1 MFVSILLLLTACQ
14 TPMQTKVLLSDN
26 HFGFSQHTI
35 PNVPFYPQQAFFCGP
50 TTLSEVINFYGG
62 NAAPKDIAP
71 ATFIPELEGTLQ
83 VEMIS
88 SARQNGLLAYAERGS
103 LTQLLGLV
111 KDNIPVI
118 VLQNNS
124 ISMFPMWH
132 YAVVIGYDLAE
143 ESIILH
149 TGETKAHKLNLATF
163 ERTWQRGNYWFLA
176 AVPGNVSSQHF
187 NKFIYT
193 KAAQDLLST
202 GKTGA
207 GLTAMQRASQ
217 EWQDYWLPYFLLA
230 NHYLPTNP
238 RIAAQWYQKGY
249 QLAPAGVQ
257 TQVPY
262 LNNYAYVLAKLGCK
276 DKANILIE
284 RALALSPEAESV
296 LDTKQQIK
304 QSASQETA
312 YCQATSLN

>member
-1 MFVSILLLLTACQ
+1 MLVSIFLLLTACQ
-14 TPMQTKVLLSDN
+14 TPLQTRVLLADN
-26 HFGFSQHTI
+26 HLGFSQHI
-35 PNVPFYPQQAFFCGP
+35 ISNVPFYPQQAFFCGP

-62 NAAPKDIAP
+62 TAAPEDIAP
-71 ATFIPELEGTLQ
+71 ATFIPDLEGTLQ
-83 VEMIS
+83 VEMTA
-88 SARQNGLLAYAERGS
+88 SAHQNGLLAYAERGS

-111 KDNIPVI
+111 RDNIPVI

-143 ESIILH
+143 ENIIFH
-149 TGETKAHKLNLATF
+149 TGETKAHKLNLGTF
-163 ERTWQRGNYWFLA
+163 ERTWQRSNYWLLA
-176 AVPGNVSSQHF
+176 AVPGSVSSQHF

-202 GKTGA
+202 GQTDA
-207 GLTAMQRASQ
+207 GLIAMQRASH
-217 EWQDYWLPYFLLA
+217 EWLDYWLPYFLLA

-238 RIAAQWYQKGY
+238 RVAAQWYQKGY
-249 QLAPAGVQ
+249 QLAKAEVQ

-276 DKANILIE
+276 DKANTLIE
-284 RALALSPEAESV
+284 QALALSPEAESL
-296 LDTKQQIK
+296 LDTKEQIK
-304 QSASQETA
+304 LSTSLETL
-312 YCQATSLN
+312 YCQATNLN

>member
-1 MFVSILLLLTACQ
+1 MLVSIFLLLTACQ
-14 TPMQTKVLLSDN
+14 TPLQTRVLLADN
-26 HFGFSQHTI
+26 HFGFSQHSI
-35 PNVPFYPQQAFFCGP
+35 SNVPFYPQQAFFCGP

-62 NAAPKDIAP
+62 TVTPEDIAP
-71 ATFIPELEGTLQ
+71 ATFIPDLEGTLQ
-83 VEMIS
+83 VEITA

-111 KDNIPVI
+111 RDNIPVI

-143 ESIILH
+143 ENIILH

-176 AVPGNVSSQHF
+176 AVPGNVSSKHF

-202 GKTGA
+202 GQTNV
-207 GLTAMQRASQ
+207 GLIAMQRASN
-217 EWQDYWLPYFLLA
+217 EWLDYWLPYFLLA
-230 NHYLPTNP
+230 NHYLPTSP
-238 RIAAQWYQKGY
+238 RVAAQWYQKGY
-249 QLAPAGVQ
+249 QRAKADVL

-276 DKANILIE
+276 NKANILIE
-284 RALALSPEAESV
+284 QALALSPEADNL
-296 LDTKQQIK
+296 LDTKEQIK
-304 QSASQETA
+304 QSILLDTA
-312 YCQATSLN
+312 YCQATNLN